1 MSEIIDL
8 LKKQLGNNELG
19 QLASSL
25 GADSGQVSAAVEVA
39 LPMILGQV
47 MKNSRQP
54 QQAEGLR
61 RAIEK
66 DHDGS
71 VLDHL
76 GQFLNQ
82 GPSDRDQRL
91 LGHLFSNR
99 QQKVEQQLSSN
110 SGLDMATVTK
120 LMATLGPLVMGA
132 VGKINKQKP
141 DGLDSILDQER
152 SQLQEKS
159 AGFGLVERMLDS
171 DGDGDVD
178 LGDLMKKG
186 GGLLGSLFK

>member
-1 MSEIIDL
+1 MSDIINL
-8 LKKQLGNNELG
+8 LKSQLGGNELG
-19 QLASSL
+19 KLAARL

-54 QQAEGLR
+54 EQAEGLR

-71 VLDHL
+71 VLDQL
-76 GQFLNQ
+76 GQFFDK
-82 GPSDRDQRL
+82 GPSDGDQRL
-91 LGHLFSNR
+91 LGHLFSGR
-99 QQKVEQQLSSN
+99 QQNVERQLSSN

-132 VGKINKQKP
+132 VGKVNKQKP
-141 DGLDSILDQER
+141 DALDSILNQER
-152 SQLQEKS
+152 TQLKQKS
-159 AGFGLVERMLDS
+159 AGFGLVESLLDS
-171 DGDGDVD
+171 DNDGDVD
-178 LGDLMKKG
+178 LSDLMKKG